1 MAAAQPSASH
11 PCGTQAKPGTYKHV
25 IWIWFENHSSSV
37 IIGSSQAPYFN
48 TLAKQ
53 CGLATNFHNIT
64 HPSLPNYIAA
74 TSGPT
79 YSALPKFLPDC
90 SPKSGCNTSA
100 KSIFGQ
106 GESWKSYEESMPS
119 NCDRSN
125 SGNYAV
131 RHNPA
136 AYYTTLHSCS
146 SSDVPY
152 SHLASDL
159 VISPSTKKG
168 ARSGTKFN
176 HYSLL
181 GTAEQLLRLSKLGQ
195 AASSPTLTK
204 AFNL

>member
-1 MAAAQPSASH
+1 MKIRLAAGALGALTIALLSLAGPSSQAAVPVPKAPSASH

-48 TLAKQ
+48 TLAKA
-53 CGLATNFHNIT
+53 CGLAANFHNVT

-74 TSGPT
+74 TSGLS
-79 YSALPKFLPDC
+79 YSGLHNFLPDC
-90 SPKSGCNTSA
+90 SPRAGCHTSA

-106 GESWKSYEESMPS
+106 GEHCATS
-119 NCDRSN
+119 
-125 SGNYAV
+125 
-131 RHNPA
+131 
-136 AYYTTLHSCS
+136 T
-146 SSDVPY
+146 SDV
-152 SHLASDL
+152 SCHVATL

-168 ARSGTKFN
+168 ARSGTLFN

-181 GTAEQLLRLSKLGQ
+181 GTAEQLLHLSRLGQ
-195 AASSPTLTK
+195 AASAPTMTR